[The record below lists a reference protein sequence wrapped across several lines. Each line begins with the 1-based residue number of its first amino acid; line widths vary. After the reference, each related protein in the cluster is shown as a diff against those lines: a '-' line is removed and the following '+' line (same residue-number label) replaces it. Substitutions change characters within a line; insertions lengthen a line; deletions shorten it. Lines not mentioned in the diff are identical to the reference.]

1 MLNKK
6 AIAAFAAA
14 ATLVSGLA
22 LAVPVASTAFA
33 AQSSTLT
40 SEHKTEPGTPTVQPK
55 VDTTKED
62 AEFKAAQ
69 DLASQK
75 AQNALLIK
83 QLADGSVKALQAKV
97 DKATGAE
104 KTKLQEQLENAQKIA
119 NSLSELND
127 NATSMVKAY
136 TQTATIRG
144 EVKALEGQV
153 AAAQAKFDAL
163 AKQQTGPAGSPE
175 YNEAAEEL
183 GKLQKQ
189 LKSKKNLLTAANK
202 GVTKAEETLVKQET
216 KVQEVQNPKKQDPQ
230 TPPVVPTPT
239 PKVDTTKEDAEFK
252 AAQDLAN
259 QKAQNALLLKQ
270 MAEGSVKAL
279 QAKIDKAT
287 GAEKTKLQEQLENA
301 QKIASSF
308 SELND
313 KATSVAKAY
322 TQAATIRSE
331 VKALEGQ
338 VATAQAK
345 FDELA
350 KQQSGPSGSEAYNK
364 AAEEHGKLQK
374 QLKSKQNLLKAAN
387 KGVTKAEETL
397 VKQETKVQEV
407 RNPKKEEPQAPKFD
421 VHDALAHVDGDK
433 VADYKLTP
441 ADVSE
446 LVGKKKNT
454 DPVVPPAP
462 KPVTPEPK
470 PVDPKPVTP
479 VTPHHDNPSVTP
491 SVTPTPS
498 TPSDETPSSDDT
510 TPSSS
515 STPSVTTPSASTPAP
530 AASSPSAAS
539 APASAPAPTSTAA
552 PAPASAPASAHAG
565 VPAAPASVA
574 DLLPGLKG
582 MITVGANN
590 VVVAGAVNRVAL
602 NISNQAFL
610 DRLNRDGS
618 AKAYAFIYSSPRL
631 LKGAEGTDYVTV
643 RLVNGKP
650 QFDAMFPAG
659 YSGKHTVVLVDE
671 QGNQLGWTDITV
683 KNGTAT
689 QGEGLPNSGVGI
701 ALIALTASVLA
712 GAGATFRKIRR

>member
-22 LAVPVASTAFA
+22 LAVPVAATAFA
-33 AQSSTLT
+33 EQSTQ
-40 SEHKTEPGTPTVQPK
+40 TPPAPK

-62 AEFKAAQ
+62 KEFKAAQ

-75 AQNALLIK
+75 AQNALLMK
-83 QLADGSVKALQAKV
+83 QLADGSVKILTEKV

-127 NATSMVKAY
+127 KATSMVKAY
-136 TQTATIRG
+136 TQAATIRG
-144 EVKALEGQV
+144 EVKTLEGKV
-153 AAAQAKFDAL
+153 AAAQAKFDEL
-163 AKQQTGPAGSPE
+163 AKEQTGPAGSE
-175 YNEAAEEL
+175 AYNKAAEEL

-189 LKSKKNLLTAANK
+189 LTSKKNLLEKANK
-202 GVTKAEETLVKQET
+202 GVTKAEETLVKRET

-279 QAKIDKAT
+279 QAKVAKAT

-301 QKIASSF
+301 QKIANSL

-313 KATSVAKAY
+313 KATSMVKAY
-322 TQAATIRSE
+322 TQAATIRGE
-331 VKALEGQ
+331 VKTLEGK
-338 VATAQAK
+338 VAAAQAK

-350 KQQSGPSGSEAYNK
+350 KEQTGPAGSEAYNK
-364 AAEEHGKLQK
+364 AAEELGKLQK
-374 QLKSKQNLLKAAN
+374 QLKSKKNLLTAAN
-387 KGVTKAEETL
+387 KGVTKAEELL

-407 RNPKKEEPQAPKFD
+407 QNPKKEEPQAPKFN
-421 VHDALAHVDGDK
+421 VHDALAQVNGDT

-446 LVGKKKNT
+446 LVGEKKNT

-462 KPVTPEPK
+462 KPVTPE
-470 PVDPKPVTP
+470 PKPVTP

-574 DLLPGLKG
+574 DLLPELKG
-582 MITVGANN
+582 MITVGTNN
-590 VVVAGAVNRVAL
+590 VAVAGAVNRVTL
-602 NISNQAFL
+602 SISNQAFL